1 MVHLVKVRSDAERNR
16 TKILDSARELIGRDG
31 PGVSMDAIAEHA
43 GVAVGTLYRHHPTKA
58 ALVEAVVQD
67 SIEQLIDAALQAN
80 ERVEAGADPAT
91 ELDALF
97 RLVASRYAIDA
108 AVKHAASA
116 LGAHVP
122 PTDPDFVFESGSAE
136 QRAWEA
142 IQNLLSCAQRNGSIR
157 SDLTPADLLAF
168 IAGVPSTDTAADV
181 RDRYVD
187 VVLKG
192 IRLGAP

>member
-16 TKILDSARELIGRDG
+16 NQILTSARELIGRDG

-67 SIEQLIDAALQAN
+67 SIEQLIAAAIDAN
-80 ERVEAGADPAT
+80 ERVAGGADAAT
-91 ELDALF
+91 ELAMLF
-97 RLVASRYAIDA
+97 RLVAERYAIDA
-108 AVKHAASA
+108 AVKHAAIA

-142 IQNLLSCAQRNGSIR
+142 IQHLLSRAQVEGSIR
-157 SDLTPADLLAF
+157 ADLTPADLLAF
-168 IAGVPSTDTAADV
+168 IAGVPGTDTAADV

-187 VVLKG
+187 VVLSG
-192 IRLGAP
+192 MRSVAD

>member
-67 SIEQLIDAALQAN
+67 SIEQLIDAALEAN
-80 ERVEAGADPAT
+80 DRVAAGADAGD

-97 RLVASRYAIDA
+97 RLVAARYAIDA
-108 AVKHAASA
+108 AVKHAAVT
-116 LGAHVP
+116 LGAQVP
-122 PTDPDFVFESGSAE
+122 PTDPDFEFESGSAE

-142 IQNLLSCAQRNGSIR
+142 IQNLMSRAQSEGSIR
-157 SDLTPADLLAF
+157 ADLTPADLLAL
-168 IAGVPSTDTAADV
+168 IAGVPSTDTAPDV

-187 VVLKG
+187 VVVAG
-192 IRLGAP
+192 MRATAP